1 MTEFEKYLQNKK
13 KEMDLK
19 EVNPKIWE
27 GIENEMEIP
36 KTKDSLTHLQ
46 DLSKKETK
54 GRPIYHKV
62 LGMAA
67 VFLLGIIFSQVFFTA
82 EKVVIPAE
90 LLASYGF
97 EDQAVDLV
105 LEKQL
110 QLIRE
115 SSVPVGHKNDL
126 QILVNQVQY
135 LDETFQSKVDYLNEK
150 GYAENIAKEVLQYYK
165 SKSELL
171 DKVIFEIQKINEN
184 EKEFNIN
191 SEKSKLS
198 I

>member
-1 MTEFEKYLQNKK
+1 MTEFEKYLQKRK
-13 KEMDLK
+13 EEMDL
-19 EVNPKIWE
+19 EQVNPKIWE
-27 GIENEMEIP
+27 GIEKEMEIP
-36 KTKDSLTHLQ
+36 K
-46 DLSKKETK
+46 SKL
-54 GRPIYHKV
+54 RPIYYKV

-67 VFLLGIIFSQVFFTA
+67 VFLLGMVFSQVFFTS

-110 QLIRE
+110 QQIRE

-126 QILVNQVQY
+126 QILLDQVQY
-135 LDETFQSKVDYLNEK
+135 LDETFQSKVDYLNENA
-150 GYAENIAKEVLQYYK
+150 YAESIAKEVLQYYK

-184 EKEFNIN
+184 EKEFNIQ